1 MIDISQMTDE
11 EFEAFIHSANTH
23 TSDDE
28 VLAIAAGWRVE
39 AQQRREQSAREEV
52 EARR

>member
-11 EFEAFIHSANTH
+11 EFETFVNSANTH
-23 TSDDE
+23 TSDEE

-39 AQQRREQSAREEV
+39 AQHRREHEGSEEV
-52 EARR
+52 R